1 MHGARLEQPRI
12 QFLKVTDRRRDETL
26 RVVGIPRHLARLL
39 YVQKGARKLDPY
51 PLQVADP
58 AG

>member
-12 QFLKVTDRRRDETL
+12 EFLKVTDRRRDETL
-26 RVVGIPRHLARLL
+26 RVVGIARHLARLL
-39 YVQKGARKLDPY
+39 YIQEGARELHPY

>member
-1 MHGARLEQPRI
+1 MHGTRLKQPRI
-12 QFLKVTDRRRDETL
+12 KFLKVTDRRRDETL
-26 RVVGIPRHLARLL
+26 RVIRIPRHLARLL
-39 YVQKGARKLDPY
+39 YIQEGARKLDPY

>member
-12 QFLKVTDRRRDETL
+12 EFLKVADRRRDETL
-26 RVVGIPRHLARLL
+26 RVIGIARHLARLL
-39 YVQKGARKLDPY
+39 YIQEGARKLDPH